1 MAGFKGK
8 SALVT
13 GAASGIG
20 LACAKMLSERGIRR
34 LVLVDIDADR
44 LIAATEAI
52 GGPEVLT
59 VTGSIDDED
68 LWSAAAPMLDGLDYA
83 IANAGV
89 AGNGDI
95 AALDLAEWRRIMS
108 VNLDGTMLT
117 LRAAIWAMQRH
128 KRGGA
133 IAITSSIS
141 GLKAEPGTAAYS
153 CSKAALL
160 HLAKVAAK
168 EGAAHGIR
176 VNSIAP
182 AGVET
187 PIWSELPF
195 FKDLV
200 AQVGSEEAAYAAMAA
215 NAPLGRFA
223 RAEEVAEQ
231 ILFLLSDA
239 AATITGATLTSDG
252 GYSL

>member
-1 MAGFKGK
+1 MAAFEGR

-20 LACAKMLSERGIRR
+20 LACARALAAQGAGR
-34 LVLVDIDADR
+34 LILVDRNGDA
-44 LIAATEAI
+44 LGAAA
-52 GGPEVLT
+52 GALSGPEV
-59 VTGSIDDED
+59 VTLAGSIEDEH
-68 LWSAAAPMLDGLDYA
+68 LWSAAAPILEGLDYA
-83 IANAGV
+83 VANAGV

-95 AALDLAEWRRIMS
+95 ATHDLAEWRRIMS

-117 LRAAIWAMQRH
+117 LRAAIWAMQKH

-133 IAITSSIS
+133 IVITSSIS
-141 GLKAEPGTAAYS
+141 GLKAEPGTAAYG

-168 EGAAHGIR
+168 EGAGTGIR
-176 VNSIAP
+176 VNAIAP

-187 PIWSELPF
+187 PIWSDLPY
-195 FKDLV
+195 FKELV
-200 AQVGSEEAAYAAMAA
+200 ARTGSEEAAYAEMAA
-215 NAPLGRFA
+215 GAPLGRFA
-223 RAEEVAEQ
+223 KAEEVAAQ

-239 AATITGATLTSDG
+239 AATVTGATLTSDG
-252 GYSL
+252 GYAL